1 MANDLNSFAS
11 TATAI
16 SGIAAATGNAKL
28 AKVAGAVA
36 VGSVLV
42 NAFRGPMFGGSE
54 APLGHIPGEVSF
66 ASSETDWR
74 VKLSIPT
81 NNPAYLTSPLLQPLV
96 DSGNSLVFP
105 FTPQVNVTHSA
116 TYNSLDTTHN
126 NYAFMAYEHSRVEQ
140 ITITADFYCETS
152 VDAAYW
158 VAATHY
164 LRSITKMSFGDSVDA
179 GQPPPVVKL
188 SGYGAYVFNSVPVVV
203 KTFTMDLP
211 KDVDYIS
218 ASVGGYQDP
227 LDFGNA
233 FVGGKT
239 SYAPVKSTITI
250 QLMPIYSRTQQRRFS
265 LDAFV
270 DGVYLGN
277 GGFI

>member
-1 MANDLNSFAS
+1 MANDLNSFVS

-16 SGIAAATGNAKL
+16 SGIAAATGNSKL
-28 AKVAGAVA
+28 AKIAGGVAI
-36 VGSVLV
+36 GSALV

-66 ASSETDWR
+66 AASSTDWR
-74 VKLSIPT
+74 VKLSLPT
-81 NNPAYLTSPLLQPLV
+81 NNPAYKNSPVLAPLV
-96 DSGNSLVFP
+96 NSGNNLIFP
-105 FTPQVNVTHSA
+105 FTPQVNITHSA

-126 NYAFMAYEHSRVEQ
+126 NYAFMAYDHSRVEQ
-140 ITITADFYCETS
+140 ITITAEFYCENS

-158 VAATHY
+158 IAATHY
-164 LRSITKMSFGDSVDA
+164 LRSVTKMSFGDSTDA

-188 SGYGAYVFNSVPVVV
+188 NGYGAYVFNNVPVVI

-218 ASVGGYQDP
+218 ANVGGTTTVEGISFDV
-227 LDFGNA
+227 NN
-233 FVGGKT
+233 T
-239 SYAPVKSTITI
+239 SYAPVKSTLIV
-250 QLMPIYSRTQQRRFS
+250 QLMPIYSRTQQRQFS

-270 DGVYLGN
+270 NGTYIGDGGY
-277 GGFI
+277 I

>member
-11 TATAI
+11 TATGIA
-16 SGIAAATGNAKL
+16 GIAAATGNSGL

-36 VGSVLV
+36 VGAALV

-66 ASSETDWR
+66 RASSTDWR
-74 VKLSIPT
+74 VKLSLPT
-81 NNPAYLTSPLLQPLV
+81 NNPAYKASPVLKPLV
-96 DSGNSLVFP
+96 DSGDNLIFP
-105 FTPQVNVTHSA
+105 FTPQVNLTHSA

-126 NYAFMAYEHSRVEQ
+126 NYAFMAYDHSRVEQ
-140 ITITADFYCETS
+140 ISITADFYCENS

-158 VAATHY
+158 IAATHY
-164 LRSITKMSFGDSVDA
+164 LRSVTKMSFGDSTDA
-179 GQPPPVVKL
+179 GQPPPVVRL
-188 SGYGAYVFNSVPVVV
+188 NGYGAYVFNNVPVVV

-218 ASVGGYQDP
+218 ANVGGTRTVEGISFDV
-227 LDFGNA
+227 NN
-233 FVGGKT
+233 T
-239 SYAPVKSTITI
+239 SYAPVKSTLTV
-250 QLMPIYSRTQQRRFS
+250 QLMPIYSRTQQRQFS

-270 DGVYLGN
+270 NGTYIGDGGY
-277 GGFI
+277 I

>member
-1 MANDLNSFAS
+1 MANDLNSFVS

-16 SGIAAATGNAKL
+16 SGIAAATGNNKL

-36 VGSVLV
+36 IGSALV

-66 ASSETDWR
+66 SASSTDWR
-74 VKLSIPT
+74 VKLSLPT
-81 NNPAYLTSPLLQPLV
+81 NNPAYKNSPVLAPLV
-96 DSGNSLVFP
+96 NSGNNLIFP
-105 FTPQVNVTHSA
+105 FTPQVNITHSA

-126 NYAFMAYEHSRVEQ
+126 NYAFMAYDHSRVEQ
-140 ITITADFYCETS
+140 ITITAEFYCENS

-158 VAATHY
+158 IAATHY
-164 LRSITKMSFGDSVDA
+164 LRSVTKMSFGDSVDA

-188 SGYGAYVFNSVPVVV
+188 NGYGAYVFNNVPVVI

-218 ASVGGYQDP
+218 ANVGGSIT
-227 LDFGNA
+227 LEGIA
-233 FVGGKT
+233 FDVNNT
-239 SYAPVKSTITI
+239 SYAPVKSTLIV
-250 QLMPIYSRTQQRRFS
+250 QLMPIYSRTQQRQFS

-270 DGVYLGN
+270 NGTYIGDGGY
-277 GGFI
+277 I

>member
-1 MANDLNSFAS
+1 MANDLNSFVS

-16 SGIAAATGNAKL
+16 SGIAAATGNNKL

-36 VGSVLV
+36 IGSALV

-66 ASSETDWR
+66 SASSTDWR
-74 VKLSIPT
+74 VKLSLPT
-81 NNPAYLTSPLLQPLV
+81 NNPAYKNSPVLAPLV
-96 DSGNSLVFP
+96 NSGNNLIFP
-105 FTPQVNVTHSA
+105 FTPQVNITHSA

-126 NYAFMAYEHSRVEQ
+126 NYAFMAYDHSRVEQ
-140 ITITADFYCETS
+140 ITITAEFYCENS

-158 VAATHY
+158 IAATHY
-164 LRSITKMSFGDSVDA
+164 LRSVTKMSFGDSADA

-188 SGYGAYVFNSVPVVV
+188 NGYGAYVFNNVPVVI

-218 ASVGGYQDP
+218 ANVGGSIT
-227 LDFGNA
+227 LEGMA
-233 FVGGKT
+233 FDVNNT
-239 SYAPVKSTITI
+239 SYAPVKSTLIV
-250 QLMPIYSRTQQRRFS
+250 QLMPIYSRTQQRQFS

-270 DGVYLGN
+270 NGTYIGDGGY
-277 GGFI
+277 I